1 MVYLPLPREV
11 TGATTLLRMLLPV
24 LRRDLQMVGLAGLVA
39 GLVGA
44 QIPIVTGIIVDRII
58 PSGERFLLVEA
69 AAALLVATAVV
80 LIFGVARET
89 ALLRINGRSSLVL
102 RAAVWDRVLKLPASF
117 FRSYTSGELRQRIS
131 GIEAMR
137 RVLIT
142 VVLTSTITAAFS
154 VFSFALLITY
164 DVKLA
169 LVCLVLALLIVAIN
183 FGVALLQLRHYR
195 KQVEY
200 AGRLS
205 GFVFEL
211 LDGIVKLRIAGA
223 ELRAFSRWADH
234 YADERETIIAAQRIG
249 SHASAFMPGF
259 SMLSL
264 ATIYASAGWLVGTD
278 FTAGTF
284 IAFLSAF
291 GGLQAGVGGLGS
303 AILALV
309 DALPD
314 WRRALPV
321 LEAEPETKADA
332 ADPGVLSGAI
342 EVFNV
347 SFGYQESAPVLHD
360 VTLSVAA
367 GEHVAI
373 VGSSGSGKST
383 LVRLLLGLEKPDSG
397 TIMFD
402 GQDIA
407 SLDPTLV
414 RRQIGVVTQNGRVY
428 AGSIL
433 ENVRGAMPATLED
446 CMQACID
453 AGLERDLEQLPMGL
467 HTPLTEGGSSLSG
480 GQRQRLLIARAL
492 LGKPRII
499 IFDEATSALDN
510 RTQAIVTESLEKLSI
525 TRIVVAHRLSTI
537 RNADRICLIEK
548 GTITESG
555 TYAQLIKR
563 KGAFAALVAKQL
575 D

>member
-1 MVYLPLPREV
+1 MFSVV
-11 TGATTLLRMLLPV
+11 LLGCLAV
-24 LRRDLQMVGLAGLVA
+24 L
-39 GLVGA
+39 
-44 QIPIVTGIIVDRII
+44 
-58 PSGERFLLVEA
+58 

-89 ALLRINGRSSLVL
+89 ALLRINGRSSLML

-154 VFSFALLITY
+154 VFYFGLLITY